1 MNFAFL
7 VSFLASISTLLGA
20 AVLFIE
26 YKDKNKLISKSLSFA
41 SGVMIAVSVLD
52 LIPSSVIDLSKNFY
66 IFPSTLL
73 TLSFMAIGVIVSLL
87 INKYLPSDFEKAKDS
102 KLYKIGIF
110 SMLAIILHNI
120 PEGIATFLTTNANA
134 KLGITLAI
142 AIALHNIQ
150 GISISVPLYFGT
162 GSKTKAILYTFISGI
177 SEFFGSILAYL
188 FLKNIAS
195 DIFINLLYAL
205 IAGIMISLSIEEL
218 IPNANKYSK
227 KAVVIKYILIGI
239 IFMGIVHFIT

>member
-110 SMLAIILHNI
+110 SMLSIILHNI
-120 PEGIATFLTTNANA
+120 PE
-134 KLGITLAI
+134 
-142 AIALHNIQ
+142 